1 MDLANALSAIP
12 KMYDENL
19 IVGFEKSDDAAVYRV
34 SDDKAI
40 ILTLDFFTPVVDDP
54 YTFGKI
60 AAANSLSD
68 VYAMGGEVAVAMNIV
83 GFPKCVDMDI
93 LKEIL
98 RGGAEKVMEAGGI
111 LVGGHTV
118 DDNEPKYGLSVTGFV
133 HPDKVKANS
142 DVKVGDVII
151 LTKPIGTGIINTAIK
166 GSLASEEDI
175 EEAVAV
181 MEYLNKYPAE
191 AMKKIDVNGVTDV
204 TGFGLIGHLVEMAEG
219 SELTIN
225 IYANRIPFLKNAE
238 KFAEI
243 GIVPAG
249 VYGNQAYCEDKI
261 RVDKNVKESQMDVMY
276 DPQTSGGL
284 LISLP
289 KDRAEEFVEELKN
302 CKAMC
307 YEIIGEA
314 VEKEEKSINIF
325 DSVG

>member
-1 MDLANALSAIP
+1 MDLADALSAIP

-19 IVGFEKSDDAAVYRV
+19 IVGFEKSDDAAVYKV

-68 VYAMGGEVAVAMNIV
+68 VYAMGGEPAVAMNIV
-83 GFPKCVDMDI
+83 GFPKCVDMSV

-98 RGGAEKVMEAGGI
+98 RGGAEKVMEAGAI

-133 HPDKVKANS
+133 HPDKAKANA
-142 DVKVGDVII
+142 DVKVGDVLI

-166 GSLASEEDI
+166 GFLASEEDI

-191 AMKKIDVNGVTDV
+191 AMKKIDVNGVTDI
-204 TGFGLIGHLVEMAEG
+204 TGFGLIGHLIEMAEG

-225 IYANRIPFLKNAE
+225 IYANKIPFLKNAQ
-238 KFAEI
+238 KFAEM

-249 VYGNQAYCEDKI
+249 VYANQAYCEEKVKI
-261 RVDKNVKESQMDVMY
+261 HNGVKECQIDVMY

-289 KDRAEEFVEELKN
+289 KDKADEFVQELKN
-302 CKAMC
+302 SKAMC
-307 YEIIGEA
+307 YAIIGEA
-314 VEKEEKSINIF
+314 VEKQEKVINIF
-325 DSVG
+325 EE